1 MEILSVQ
8 ELDALKYSELQK
20 VAKKAGLKANL
31 KADKLLKAL
40 KQYFQHELKSENDSQ
55 DSEGS
60 IITSSSSDSNKF
72 ISNQEDATA
81 LVHITKRRKRTATRK
96 ETQEKAR
103 STSSGRRQSKRHQIG
118 NNPAKPIT
126 MEGTEIMPT
135 ENDTSGKI
143 PQYMANLSKPRQVVM
158 KATTTPDFKKLHEAH
173 FKKMESIDKYME
185 RKQKRFDAIGSSI
198 QEVKIL
204 VEKSSLLKPPEKR
217 SPGNSLKKPLNPR
230 MSLFSPFPHKGRH
243 SFVCTPS
250 NRRRSPRISN
260 VANRSILTEK
270 SVYKPSVLSTSKMN
284 VRFSETTKDN
294 EHKRSLTKTPARK
307 SPYTCMNTPSGH
319 QKKDWP
325 IAVVKSGSKPVSSEM
340 ALEKS
345 KPTALTP
352 FKFAAENIVTP
363 ATNNKL
369 TFDLKASLARP
380 LGYLPHKGKLKPW
393 RSVQEKT
400 DATNKSASLKK
411 NYKQHSLQTRKERRE
426 MHLQGRKQNKD
437 KMFGAYRGLTMS

>member
-135 ENDTSGKI
+135 EN
-143 PQYMANLSKPRQVVM
+143 
-158 KATTTPDFKKLHEAH
+158 DFKKLHEAH